1 MGNCVSSQSQQ
12 AVVEKQA
19 ATGRGRSI
27 VSLRKAAMEKYPVPT
42 KNRLVLGNEGTT
54 GGLSNNSSCSNNA
67 PAGTQQT
74 NDAGNND
81 ITQLRSKLRPPSVII
96 ARPVS
101 IQLTNKSG
109 IDTNGN
115 IPRPSS
121 LPRLLKTSDNN
132 ATAKIESL
140 QQQQQAKP
148 SNLTGCAT
156 FRTVS
161 LDSKNRTIL
170 NPPPVVSASSNKTST
185 ASKDSRSVSPSPSS
199 MSIASS
205 FGSNKSHSVADSGI
219 ATCSS
224 SRSQSTISERKSA
237 LSLKFGFFT
246 KKTAGA
252 TETKKANVDRINSAN
267 SILTATPPPSSAV
280 SKLRGTCELPRQ
292 TKSPRPTSLRLSSSV
307 TVGSAGVQRV
317 TGRIQQPATH
327 KSPARMPT
335 PQLTSIKNRAAL
347 VLGRSKSS
355 DYKSVELRPRLS
367 VEAIVASLEQEIR
380 HQLGPEPP
388 PLALSPKKEV
398 KEISTPVEKVEVERF
413 GIETASKAQIEFVD
427 EDEDEDFIE
436 DIELQLQTPSSAA
449 ECQPSPEGDDQSR
462 DEGHHGDEED
472 SNATSISDAMIDD
485 EIADQPGLV
494 MLGQVDYCSYSSYSV
509 PASPMHSWRSELF
522 HYNLP
527 PMSMINYP
535 PSEDDQ
541 SDVSSYHHR
550 LVRRRVASV
559 SDIDDGLK
567 ESPVAAATASSS
579 SPVAPADG
587 IRASTMRAELFN
599 SPSSKHRESSSTS
612 YWPPSEATIVI
623 ELEEYTSMANE
634 LADIKSQLITL
645 QNLLVETVADG
656 GSNCGGIDPPGS
668 HTAPLWDLKRDLV
681 LLREELQEK
690 NTTIKTL
697 KNQLR
702 AVNGR
707 TSVNKNKESTATT
720 KASASCNVATQTDRP
735 RSGAFTNGLS
745 PSDNDEVQLVSSTK
759 LKLPTVSGLPVRS
772 RPIRLTTK

>member
-1 MGNCVSSQSQQ
+1 MLGGSGFSHSQQMGNCVSSQSQQ
-12 AVVEKQA
+12 AALEKQA
-19 ATGRGRSI
+19 ASGRGRSI

-42 KNRLVLGNEGTT
+42 KNRLALANEGTAS
-54 GGLSNNSSCSNNA
+54 SNNSNNA
-67 PAGTQQT
+67 PATQQNNVG
-74 NDAGNND
+74 NDMA
-81 ITQLRSKLRPPSVII
+81 QLRSKLRPPSVII

-101 IQLTNKSG
+101 IQLTKSG

-132 ATAKIESL
+132 TTAKAESL
-140 QQQQQAKP
+140 QQAKP
-148 SNLTGCAT
+148 ANLTNN

-170 NPPPVVSASSNKTST
+170 NPPPPVSSLSNKTST
-185 ASKDSRSVSPSPSS
+185 ASKDSGSVSPSPSS

-205 FGSNKSHSVADSGI
+205 FGSNKSHSMADSGF

-224 SRSQSTISERKSA
+224 SRSQSTISDRKSA
-237 LSLKFGFFT
+237 LSLKFGFFN
-246 KKTAGA
+246 KKPASA
-252 TETKKANVDRINSAN
+252 TETKKINIDRINSAN
-267 SILTATPPPSSAV
+267 CVQTAIPAV
-280 SKLRGTCELPRQ
+280 GKLRGPCELPRQ
-292 TKSPRPTSLRLSSSV
+292 TKSPRPTSLRLTSSV
-307 TVGSAGVQRV
+307 TVGAAAVQRLP
-317 TGRIQQPATH
+317 TKIQQPPH
-327 KSPARMPT
+327 KSPARLPT
-335 PQLTSIKNRAAL
+335 PQLTSIKNRAAQ
-347 VLGRSKSS
+347 VLGRSKSN

-380 HQLGPEPP
+380 QQLGPEPP
-388 PLALSPKKEV
+388 PLVCSPKKETKESRPTV
-398 KEISTPVEKVEVERF
+398 KVDVERF
-413 GIETASKAQIEFVD
+413 GIESACEAEITFV
-427 EDEDEDFIE
+427 DEDEDFIE

-494 MLGQVDYCSYSSYSV
+494 MLGQSYSV

-567 ESPVAAATASSS
+567 ETAVATASSS
-579 SPVAPADG
+579 PVASADVV
-587 IRASTMRAELFN
+587 RSATMRAELFT
-599 SPSSKHRESSSTS
+599 SPSSSSKHRESSST
-612 YWPPSEATIVI
+612 YWPPPEATIVI
-623 ELEEYTSMANE
+623 ELEEYTTMANE
-634 LADIKSQLITL
+634 LADIKSQLVTL
-645 QNLLVETVADG
+645 QNLLVETVTDG
-656 GSNCGGIDPPGS
+656 NCGGIDQVGS

-707 TSVNKNKESTATT
+707 TSVNKNKDSTATT
-720 KASASCNVATQTDRP
+720 KVAPSCNVATQTDRA
-735 RSGAFTNGLS
+735 RSGAVTNGTS
-745 PSDNDEVQLVSSTK
+745 PSDNDEVQLVSTK
-759 LKLPTVSGLPVRS
+759 MKLPMASGLPVRS